1 MDNLE
6 EFFFLF
12 KILFSKI
19 QFQNYLYELEAQ
31 KGYKYILLVY

>member
-6 EFFFLF
+6 EIFFIF

>member
-31 KGYKYILLVY
+31 KGYKYILLVC

>member
-1 MDNLE
+1 MNNLE
-6 EFFFLF
+6 GKKTYL